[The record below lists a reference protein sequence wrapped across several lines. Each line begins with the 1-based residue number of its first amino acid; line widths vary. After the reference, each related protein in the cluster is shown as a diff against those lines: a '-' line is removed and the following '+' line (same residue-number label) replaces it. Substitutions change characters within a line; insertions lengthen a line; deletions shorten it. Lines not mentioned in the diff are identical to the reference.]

1 MDRTTDRFWQRY
13 WRLPKE
19 VQSLADKNFQLLRQN
34 PRHPSLQ
41 LKRIGA
47 FWSARVG
54 LAHRVLAVEDGDDR
68 IWVWIGS
75 HDEYERI
82 IKASGHRRRD

>member
-1 MDRTTDRFWQRY
+1 MHRTTDRFWQRY
-13 WRLPKE
+13 WGLPKE
-19 VQSLADKNFQLLRQN
+19 VQALADKNFQLLKDN

-41 LKRIGA
+41 LKKVGN

-68 IWVWIGS
+68 VWVWIGS
-75 HDEYERI
+75 HDEYEKI
-82 IKASGHRRRD
+82 IKTR

>member
-1 MDRTTDRFWQRY
+1 MHRTTEQFRQRY
-13 WRLPKE
+13 RRLPKD
-19 VQSLADKNFQLLRQN
+19 VRALADKSFQILRAN

-41 LKRIGA
+41 LKKVGK

-54 LAHRVLAVEDGDDR
+54 LAHRVLAVEDGSDR

-75 HDEYERI
+75 HDEYDKIVNNR
-82 IKASGHRRRD
+82 

>member
-1 MDRTTDRFWQRY
+1 MHRTTDRFWQRY
-13 WRLPKE
+13 WSLPKD
-19 VQSLADKNFQLLRQN
+19 VQALADKNFQLLKDN

-41 LKRIGA
+41 LKKVGS

-54 LAHRVLAVEDGDDR
+54 LAHRVLAVEDGNDR

-75 HDEYERI
+75 HDEYEKI
-82 IKASGHRRRD
+82 IKNR

>member
-1 MDRTTDRFWQRY
+1 MHRTTDRFWQRY
-13 WRLPKE
+13 WSLPKD
-19 VQSLADKNFQLLRQN
+19 VQALADKNFQLLKDN

-41 LKRIGA
+41 LKRVGS

-54 LAHRVLAVEDGDDR
+54 LGHRVLAVEDGDDR

-75 HDEYERI
+75 HDEYEKI
-82 IKASGHRRRD
+82 IKQR

>member
-1 MDRTTDRFWQRY
+1 MHRTTDRFWQRY
-13 WRLPKE
+13 WSLPKD
-19 VQSLADKNFQLLRQN
+19 VQALADKNFQLLKDN

-41 LKRIGA
+41 LKRVEGY
-47 FWSARVG
+47 WSARVG

-75 HDEYERI
+75 HDEYEKI
-82 IKASGHRRRD
+82 IKKR

>member
-1 MDRTTDRFWQRY
+1 MNRSTEQFWQRY
-13 WRLPKE
+13 WSLPADIRA
-19 VQSLADKNFQLLRQN
+19 LADKNFQLLRDN

-41 LKRIGA
+41 LKKVGV

-54 LAHRVLAVEDGDDR
+54 LAHRALAVEDGDDR

-75 HDEYERI
+75 HDEYIRI
-82 IKASGHRRRD
+82 IREK